1 MSSVF
6 FSLFV
11 VLLVAGAVMYTYV
24 FDSATITVVPKYK
37 DIQDFSKVITFTKEG
52 DTTTSVPFVVETVNL
67 SKTKA
72 LSRSESRKVET
83 KASGRAVIYNNFDSE
98 PQKLIKNTRF
108 ESESG
113 KIYRINESVT
123 VPGKSGTTP
132 GSVEV
137 TLYADSTGSDYNITS
152 SDFTIPGFKGT
163 PRYDQFYAKTK
174 GSITGGSSGTKSI
187 VSLADINAA
196 KDALAIELERD
207 INAEL
212 QKVQKD
218 GYVAMTGATQ
228 VVYED
233 NEQELLTGGGELYK
247 VTATGYLMLAKS
259 SRLAEVLADGLVDYN
274 KEPVRLT
281 YVDSLSFVRRESNS
295 IVNATSLPLLIEG
308 KPRIVWSVDR
318 DAIKT
323 MVLGKDTNEFKTLM
337 KSITSIE
344 SAEIRFSPMW
354 LSSFPDDAEK
364 IAIVES
370 LPKR

>member
-1 MSSVF
+1 
-6 FSLFV
+6 
-11 VLLVAGAVMYTYV
+11 
-24 FDSATITVVPKYK
+24 
-37 DIQDFSKVITFTKEG
+37 
-52 DTTTSVPFVVETVNL
+52 
-67 SKTKA
+67 
-72 LSRSESRKVET
+72 
-83 KASGRAVIYNNFDSE
+83 
-98 PQKLIKNTRF
+98 
-108 ESESG
+108 
-113 KIYRINESVT
+113 
-123 VPGKSGTTP
+123 
-132 GSVEV
+132 
-137 TLYADSTGSDYNITS
+137 
-152 SDFTIPGFKGT
+152 
-163 PRYDQFYAKTK
+163 
-174 GSITGGSSGTKSI
+174 
-187 VSLADINAA
+187 
-196 KDALAIELERD
+196 
-207 INAEL
+207 
-212 QKVQKD
+212 
-218 GYVAMTGATQ
+218 MTGATQ

-281 YVDSLSFVRRESNS
+281 YVDFLSFVRRESNS